1 MRETAATIFARF
13 QSDRAR
19 VESRQTTHSGLRTAQ
34 RTGAAASRPRR
45 AIHGDA
51 VSLSPVLQAC
61 GVRQFKYAPGLG
73 ADIATHTFVWT
84 QDAGM
89 IDLGTLGGTSS

>member
-61 GVRQFKYAPGLG
+61 GVRQFKYAPGLERLEYESS
-73 ADIATHTFVWT
+73 
-84 QDAGM
+84 
-89 IDLGTLGGTSS
+89 IDHKSRKNSKDQTELRG